1 MKSVGDEKQE
11 NISKSTNVL
20 DLQRKLMD
28 LSEMDRSK
36 FFIMFYTRQFV
47 KRVSYYTNK
56 LLSKYRCILVLA
68 RFAIELLG
76 AFAQSCICFT
86 NMSSLSLYMPIKQS
100 VAFFILQNN
109 AFFSSRRSK

>member
-56 LLSKYRCILVLA
+56 LLSKYRCILVLVLPSSYL
-68 RFAIELLG
+68 ELLHRVVY
-76 AFAQSCICFT
+76 ALLT
-86 NMSSLSLYMPIKQS
+86 
-100 VAFFILQNN
+100 
-109 AFFSSRRSK
+109 